1 MKKIIAIAALAA
13 FTLSGCAMKP
23 ADDTAKAAYDYS
35 AAFAKDDRPADDY
48 DLYGVRKAQETLAF
62 TGVQPGMTVIDLEAG
77 GGFYTELISKTVGD
91 TGKVYLQNP
100 KEFDAF
106 LGDALQKRIGTR
118 LKNVTPVKAPFD
130 NLSFAPTAS
139 ADLVTWFQGP
149 HELWYTPEGAVAG
162 ALGNPEKAF
171 SEIARVLTK
180 GGHFVVLDHSAKV
193 GEPATT
199 GGTIHRIDP
208 AIIIAMAK
216 DAGFKLVDDSDI
228 LANPADDRTLNVFD
242 PKIRR
247 KTDQFLLKF
256 EKR

>member
-1 MKKIIAIAALAA
+1 MKTRFWIAAAAALALGA
-13 FTLSGCAMKP
+13 CGHVSKGAP
-23 ADDTAKAAYDYS
+23 AEAAYDYS
-35 AAFAKDDRPADDY
+35 SAFAKDDRAAEDY
-48 DLYGVRKAQETLAF
+48 ELYEPRKAKETLAF
-62 TGVQPGMTVIDLEAG
+62 TGVEPGMTVIDMEAG
-77 GGFYTELISKTVGD
+77 GGFYTELFSKVVGD

-106 LGDALQKRIGTR
+106 LGDAVAKRVGTR

-130 NLSFAPTAS
+130 TLSFAPTAS

-149 HELWYTPEGAVAG
+149 HELWYTPEGATPG
-162 ALGNPEKAF
+162 AFGRPEKAF
-171 SEIARVLTK
+171 PEIARVLKK

-208 AIIIAMAK
+208 AIIIKMAK
-216 DAGFKLVDDSDI
+216 DAGFKLVDQSDM
-228 LANPADDRTLNVFD
+228 LANPEDDRTLNVFD